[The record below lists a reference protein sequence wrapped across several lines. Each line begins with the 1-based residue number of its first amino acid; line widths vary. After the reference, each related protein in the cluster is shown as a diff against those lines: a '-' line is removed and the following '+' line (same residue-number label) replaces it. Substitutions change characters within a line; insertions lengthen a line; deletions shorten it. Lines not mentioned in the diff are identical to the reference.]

1 VCSAD
6 CRSLIQLNAS
16 NSGAAEKRVRELRD
30 QIAEHNYRYYVLA
43 DPSVPDAEYDRLLRE
58 LEELEQSHP
67 ELIDPDSPTQR
78 VGARAADGFETVAHE
93 VPMLSLAN
101 AFEREEVAEFD
112 QRVRNTLD
120 LEAVVYAAEPKLD
133 GLAISLRYDAGRL
146 VRAAT
151 RGDGRTGE
159 DVTSNV
165 RTIRAVPLK
174 LRTREAPDALEV
186 RGEIYMTR
194 SGFSDLNRGLED
206 QGQKTFVNP
215 RNAAAGSL
223 RQLDPQITARRPL
236 RFFAYSAIVFRAGA
250 DAGLGD
256 NQHESLKRLA
266 ALGFPVSS
274 MATRVTGV
282 AELFSYYRE
291 VQQQRTDLDFDIDG
305 VVYKVDDFDQQR
317 ELGFVSRSPR
327 WALAH
332 KFPAEEEMTRLEQID
347 VQVGRTGKLTPVAR
361 LKPVFVGGVTVTNAT
376 LHNLDEIRR
385 KDLREGDWV
394 IVRRAGDVIPEV
406 VRPIVEKRNGE
417 LPEWQLPER
426 CPVCGSHIEVVE
438 GQADARCTGGLV
450 CPSQRKRALE
460 HYASRKAM
468 DIDGL
473 GTRIIDQLVENDLVE
488 DPADLYRLDAETLTG
503 LERMGEKSAANLVE
517 ALEASKKAPLSRLL
531 FALGIREVGEVSAA
545 ALADQFRDLGALM
558 EADVETLE
566 SIRDVGPVVARHI
579 RAFFDEPHNRTVI
592 DSLVENGVEWYVE
605 RAPKAEA
612 QPLKGS
618 TYVLT
623 GSLDGLTRS
632 EAKTRLEKLGAR
644 VTGSVSKNT
653 TAVIAGSDPGS
664 KLDKA
669 RELKVDILE
678 EADLQELLSKAED

>member
-1 VCSAD
+1 M
-6 CRSLIQLNAS
+6 NES
-16 NSGAAEKRVRELRD
+16 NSGSAEKRVRDLRD

-78 VGARAADGFETVAHE
+78 VGARAAEGFETVAHE

-406 VRPIVEKRNGE
+406 VRSIVEKRDGE
-417 LPEWQLPER
+417 PPEWQLPER

-473 GTRIIDQLVENDLVE
+473 GTRIIDQLVENDLVK
-488 DPADLYRLDAETLTG
+488 DPADLYRLDAETLAG

-517 ALEASKKAPLSRLL
+517 ALEASKKAPLNRLL

-545 ALADQFRDLGALM
+545 ALADQFRDLGTLM

-579 RAFFDEPHNRTVI
+579 RAFFDEPHNRRAI
-592 DSLVENGVEWYVE
+592 DSLIENGVEWYVE

-653 TAVIAGSDPGS
+653 RAVIAGSDPGS

-669 RELKVDILE
+669 RELKVDILAE
-678 EADLQELLSKAED
+678 TDLQELLSRAED

>member
-1 VCSAD
+1 M
-6 CRSLIQLNAS
+6 NAS

-473 GTRIIDQLVENDLVE
+473 GTRIIDQLVENDLVK

-503 LERMGEKSAANLVE
+503 LERMGEKSADNLVE